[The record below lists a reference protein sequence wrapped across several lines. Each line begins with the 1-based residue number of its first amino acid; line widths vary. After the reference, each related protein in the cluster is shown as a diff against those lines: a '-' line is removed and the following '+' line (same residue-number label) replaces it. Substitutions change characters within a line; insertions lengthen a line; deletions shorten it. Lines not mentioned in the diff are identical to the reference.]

1 MSPRY
6 LYTYQALRQWK
17 TLQLQINLMN
27 HINPSIWNKTGK
39 TLTIAVL
46 FLIVKPDLQGFNY
59 AHGQEIENN
68 LQTTFDTN
76 IQRPS
81 SDRKPEIKNLEFIIQ
96 DLDYPLVDLNTIAES
111 ENEITIELAADILF
125 DFDESTLK
133 PPAIPSLKDVIEK
146 INDSSSTT
154 IKVEGHTD
162 SKETNAYNQIL
173 SQKRAISV
181 RDWLINNGR
190 FNPQIFTIKGY
201 GETKPIEPNQTDDGD
216 DNPSSRQRNRR
227 VEITIKTSN

>member
-1 MSPRY
+1 
-6 LYTYQALRQWK
+6 
-17 TLQLQINLMN
+17 MN

-46 FLIVKPDLQGFNY
+46 LLIVKPDLQGFNY

-68 LQTTFDTN
+68 LQTNFDTN

-125 DFDESTLK
+125 DFDE
-133 PPAIPSLKDVIEK
+133 
-146 INDSSSTT
+146 
-154 IKVEGHTD
+154 
-162 SKETNAYNQIL
+162 
-173 SQKRAISV
+173 
-181 RDWLINNGR
+181 
-190 FNPQIFTIKGY
+190 
-201 GETKPIEPNQTDDGD
+201 
-216 DNPSSRQRNRR
+216 
-227 VEITIKTSN
+227 